1 MDDYAG
7 VIDVTTTSTIDYQAY
22 SVENPT
28 TSIQAAERM
37 WTIGEPSRSG
47 ERVTPERTLAIGAVW
62 QAITLISGDLAKL
75 PIHLYQRDDSDGR
88 QKLRN
93 HPLSTLVRKRPNP
106 DMTAFKL
113 WSRVYAMLLLYG
125 NAYIWIERDR
135 LGVPVALWPMLSWQT
150 RFHREDGMSMFISYV
165 NDEYRAFYP
174 EDVVHLERM
183 CIDCTAGEE
192 LVDHAR
198 DAFGLA
204 LARQGYMSDF
214 YRFGGR
220 LGGKLRIPANFKSE
234 ARQQLVEGFRRL
246 YNTQGSAFLT
256 YVAKDGVDYEES
268 KFSMKDSD
276 TIEGLRASNRTVAQ
290 YYNIHPSKIG
300 EEHKSAYASK
310 SEDNRDYLD
319 TTLSPYIE
327 QTEQEL
333 ELKLFDRQ
341 TLIDDRMY
349 FEYNTDK
356 LLRMNPLDRA
366 TMHSTLRQANI
377 ISPNEAR
384 QQENMP
390 PYEGGDTY
398 ANPNTTSGG
407 PEPSASTQAHH
418 IVTPSLIE
426 SHRDLLRNQIE
437 VTLRASCQR
446 LARHASDPAKFA
458 VKRAEHVAAAVQT
471 VVQAAERVFRA
482 YAASTGCDAVQ
493 MKLQLETV
501 LAGHLDTATSIS
513 QGNDFR
519 DRLNESTAEIS
530 ADELTD
536 LLIPAKGETCDSP
549 TT

>member
-7 VIDVTTTSTIDYQAY
+7 VIDVSTSSTIEYNNY

-37 WTIGEPSRSG
+37 WTIGEPARSG

-75 PIHLYQRDDSDGR
+75 PIHLYERGEDDGR
-88 QKLRN
+88 RVLRN
-93 HPLSTLVRKRPNP
+93 DSLSTLVRKRPNSK
-106 DMTAFKL
+106 MTAFKM

-125 NAYIWIERDR
+125 NAYVWVQRDR
-135 LGVPVALWPMLSWQT
+135 LGNPVALWPMLSWQT
-150 RFHREDGMSMFISYV
+150 RQYEEDGMDLFVTYL
-165 NDEYRAFYP
+165 DGEYRAFFP
-174 EDVVHLERM
+174 EEVIHLERM

-214 YRFGGR
+214 YRSGGR
-220 LGGKLRIPANFKSE
+220 LGGKLRIPANFQKD
-234 ARQQLVEGFRRL
+234 ARQQVVDGFRKL
-246 YNTQGSAFLT
+246 YQAPGSAFLT

-268 KFSMKDSD
+268 KYSLKDSE
-276 TIEGLRASNRTVAQ
+276 TIEGMRASNRTVAQ
-290 YYNIHPSKIG
+290 YYNLHPSKIG

-310 SEDNRDYLD
+310 AEDNRDYLD

-333 ELKLFDRQ
+333 ELRLFDTR
-341 TLIDDRMY
+341 TLVDDRKY
-349 FEYNTDK
+349 FEYDTDK

-366 TMHSTLRQANI
+366 TRHSTLRQANI

-384 QQENMP
+384 RQENLP
-390 PYEGGDTY
+390 PYDGGDTY
-398 ANPNTTSGG
+398 ANPNTTTGDAAPQSN
-407 PEPSASTQAHH
+407 TQAHH
-418 IVTPSLIE
+418 IVTPAIVE

-458 VKRAEHVAAAVQT
+458 IKRVELVSAAVHPIKK
-471 VVQAAERVFRA
+471 AGERVLRA
-482 YAASTGCDAVQ
+482 YAASTGEDFGVLCR
-493 MKLQLETV
+493 LLEAALFDDIDNATKIE
-501 LAGHLDTATSIS
+501 AGD
-513 QGNDFR
+513 DFR
-519 DRLNESTAEIS
+519 ERLNESTAKIS
-530 ADELTD
+530 AEEMTD
-536 LLIPAKGETCDSP
+536 LLIPMKGEECDSQ